1 MIADRLPD
9 LLGLPP
15 TGFAERQAAFEAGA
29 PALSGLEH
37 HVLHGLPRESLRRVA
52 TRIGGDAER
61 AAAIE
66 HSIVPKTTLARRGG
80 GKLTVEESER
90 TARLARLFAQAVDA
104 FGTEEEARLFLR
116 RPHPMLEGR
125 PPLQAALTEIGARR
139 VEAIL
144 HAVEYGLPV

>member
-9 LLGLPP
+9 LLGIAPP
-15 TGFAERQAAFEAGA
+15 GFSERQATFDTEALA
-29 PALSGLEH
+29 ASGLEH
-37 HVLHGLPRESLRRVA
+37 LVLQGLPRESLRRVA

-61 AAAIE
+61 ASAIE

-80 GKLTVEESER
+80 GKLTLEESER

-116 RPHPMLEGR
+116 RPHPLLENR
-125 PPLQAALTEIGARR
+125 PPLGVALTEIGARR